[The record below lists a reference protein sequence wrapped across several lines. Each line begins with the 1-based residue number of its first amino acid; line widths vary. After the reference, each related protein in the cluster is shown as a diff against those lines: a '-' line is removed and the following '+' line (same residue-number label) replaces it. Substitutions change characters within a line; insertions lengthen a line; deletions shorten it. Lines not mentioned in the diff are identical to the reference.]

1 MQSKEETL
9 SREKSSSTPSLHIDR
24 ELMKIT
30 ETYVNLTRNLGRRS
44 RSESVLSRSSNNQSN
59 TLISAK
65 NSSSIEEESFRG
77 SIITTKEAPST
88 SSKKSIGKVLGKLG
102 QSMVNITKRIG
113 RSFSTSS
120 LTEGKS
126 EMTMQRS
133 QSEQSLHEKGSNVE
147 EKESNA
153 SLKESISSIKTKD
166 SKSLKDSISSSKTKD
181 SKSTHQN
188 DDSLPNSKSLAR
200 ISEGESTPQ
209 IGKSLQKITEDVILV
224 TKCLL
229 SPSKLQKSQNSSPLI
244 VSEIDNESKI
254 SENVVEIDNESK
266 LNENVVA
273 EEENQS
279 TDVGK
284 REYHPFIKKILKKEE
299 SVEISKLLIEAQNVD
314 EYRQKLIEEGMTFKH
329 SLKAITNDIVTV
341 TNLLGTDP
349 NESLHEKVEK
359 ETDSSIDTD
368 DLRTEVPTVSVIET
382 PDIKE
387 EIRHFTEDIIKI
399 TKLLTEVRKE
409 EIIKI
414 KPEVVYMK
422 DGIDAMSC
430 VTMESSPTRWIHNI
444 FIYLINLQH
453 SVY

>member
-9 SREKSSSTPSLHIDR
+9 LREKSSSTPSLHIDR

-59 TLISAK
+59 TLISSK
-65 NSSSIEEESFRG
+65 NSSSIEEESLRG

-126 EMTMQRS
+126 EMSMQRS
-133 QSEQSLHEKGSNVE
+133 QSEHSLLEKGSNVE

-153 SLKESISSIKTKD
+153 SLK
-166 SKSLKDSISSSKTKD
+166 DSISSNKTKD
-181 SKSTHQN
+181 SKSTYQN
-188 DDSLPNSKSLAR
+188 DDSLPNSKSLSK
-200 ISEGESTPQ
+200 ISEVESTPQ

-229 SPSKLQKSQNSSPLI
+229 SPSKLQKSQSSSPLI
-244 VSEIDNESKI
+244 VSEIDNDSKI
-254 SENVVEIDNESK
+254 SEKVIIEKENQSTDVGKREIDNENQC
-266 LNENVVA
+266 NENVGT

-279 TDVGK
+279 TEVGK

-453 SVY
+453 SIY

>member
-1 MQSKEETL
+1 
-9 SREKSSSTPSLHIDR
+9 
-24 ELMKIT
+24 MKIT

-126 EMTMQRS
+126 EMSMQRS
-133 QSEQSLHEKGSNVE
+133 QSEHSLFEKGSNVE

-153 SLKESISSIKTKD
+153 SLK
-166 SKSLKDSISSSKTKD
+166 DSISSNKTKD
-181 SKSTHQN
+181 SKSTYQN
-188 DDSLPNSKSLAR
+188 DDSLPNSKSLSI
-200 ISEGESTPQ
+200 ISEGKSTPQ

-266 LNENVVA
+266 LNENDVA

-453 SVY
+453 SIY

>member
-1 MQSKEETL
+1 
-9 SREKSSSTPSLHIDR
+9 
-24 ELMKIT
+24 MKIT

-65 NSSSIEEESFRG
+65 NSTSIEEESSRG
-77 SIITTKEAPST
+77 SLITTKEAPST

-126 EMTMQRS
+126 EMSMQRS
-133 QSEQSLHEKGSNVE
+133 QSEHSLFEKGSNVE

-153 SLKESISSIKTKD
+153 SLK
-166 SKSLKDSISSSKTKD
+166 DSISSNKTKD
-181 SKSTHQN
+181 SKSTYQN
-188 DDSLPNSKSLAR
+188 DDSLPNSKSLSI
-200 ISEGESTPQ
+200 ISEGKSTPQ

-229 SPSKLQKSQNSSPLI
+229 SPSKLQKSQSSSPLI
-244 VSEIDNESKI
+244 VSEIDNDSKI
-254 SENVVEIDNESK
+254 SEKVIVEKENQSTDVGKREIDNENQC
-266 LNENVVA
+266 NENVGA

-368 DLRTEVPTVSVIET
+368 DLRTEVPTVSVTET

-453 SVY
+453 SIY

>member
-133 QSEQSLHEKGSNVE
+133 QSEQSLLEKRSNVE

-153 SLKESISSIKTKD
+153 SLK
-166 SKSLKDSISSSKTKD
+166 DSISSNKTKD
-181 SKSTHQN
+181 SKSTYQN
-188 DDSLPNSKSLAR
+188 DDSLPNSKSLSR
-200 ISEGESTPQ
+200 ISKSSNKTKDSKSSYQKDDSLPNSKSLSIISEGKSTPQ

-229 SPSKLQKSQNSSPLI
+229 SPSKLQKSQSSSPLI
-244 VSEIDNESKI
+244 FSEIDNESKI

-314 EYRQKLIEEGMTFKH
+314 EYRQKLI
-329 SLKAITNDIVTV
+329 
-341 TNLLGTDP
+341 
-349 NESLHEKVEK
+349 
-359 ETDSSIDTD
+359 
-368 DLRTEVPTVSVIET
+368 
-382 PDIKE
+382 
-387 EIRHFTEDIIKI
+387 
-399 TKLLTEVRKE
+399 
-409 EIIKI
+409 
-414 KPEVVYMK
+414 
-422 DGIDAMSC
+422 
-430 VTMESSPTRWIHNI
+430 
-444 FIYLINLQH
+444 
-453 SVY
+453 